1 MILPF
6 SKPVKLGQ
14 YEDTILKGPKNASMP
29 GSCPNKF
36 QAAYTLYAILLTFAA
51 CRKFWIK

>member
-36 QAAYTLYAILLTFAA
+36 PAAYTLYAILLTFAA